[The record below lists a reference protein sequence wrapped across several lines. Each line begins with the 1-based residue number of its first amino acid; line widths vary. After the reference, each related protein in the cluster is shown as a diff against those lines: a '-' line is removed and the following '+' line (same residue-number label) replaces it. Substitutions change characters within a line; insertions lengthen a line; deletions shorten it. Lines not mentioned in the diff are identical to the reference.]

1 MKPIDVLF
9 LCETNAATS
18 LIAEALVNHRD
29 DPRFRAFS
37 AGRMPARTVLPEAR
51 EALVARG
58 IDAEALAPKPWS
70 IFALPGARRP
80 DLVVDL
86 AAVTWTLTDT
96 TGFVEDADIHRG
108 WRLSKGLVH
117 WPLRDPSL
125 IAGRAERRA
134 VAEKV
139 LENLEDRLTEQLFAS
154 NVLGREADY
163 SATQVP
169 ARPATIA

>member
-29 DPRFRAFS
+29 DPRLRAFS
-37 AGRMPARTVLPEAR
+37 AGRTPARNVLAEAR
-51 EALVARG
+51 EALLSRG
-58 IDAEALAPKPWS
+58 IDADALAPKPWS

-86 AAVTWTLTDT
+86 AAVTWTLSGT
-96 TGFVEDADIHRG
+96 TGLVDGPGVNRG
-108 WRLSKGLVH
+108 WRWSKGLIH
-117 WPLRDPSL
+117 WPLRDPSH

-139 LENLEDRLTEQLFAS
+139 LENLEVRINEQLFSNGSAVPEVDRAS
-154 NVLGREADY
+154 P
-163 SATQVP
+163 QFP
-169 ARPATIA
+169 ALV